1 MNCGSSGFNWFLVS
15 LFLASQPSTFDGGL
29 GVCQQPVYENEVSQF
44 WIWGKSAFVL
54 FYTNLSFQ
62 GGGKRGTRSIQL
74 FNHPTRIWST
84 VKYNLQPL
92 VSTVQACNT
101 IQYHT
106 IPSDTMQYHPYHPIH
121 CVWIDGMKEEDE
133 YVDKWRTQMGRMKSF
148 VTTV

>member
-29 GVCQQPVYENEVSQF
+29 GVCQRPVYENEVSQF

-54 FYTNLSFQ
+54 FITNLSFQ

-74 FNHPTRIWST
+74 FNNPTRLWST

-92 VSTVQACNT
+92 VFTVQFCNT
-101 IQYHT
+101 IQYQA
-106 IPSDTMQYHPYHPIH
+106 IPSDTMEYHPYHPIYCIQNH
-121 CVWIDGMKEEDE
+121 RMKEAWSMWTNEE
-133 YVDKWRTQMGRMKSF
+133 PKWVLG
-148 VTTV
+148 